1 MQSKEYQLEF
11 PVTGLTCAGCVRR
24 ATQAIEKA
32 EGVTRAAV
40 NLANSKATVSV
51 FGANTALSVTE
62 QLKQAGYPAQIEDF
76 ELSLVGMHC
85 ASCVSKVESALAKLP
100 GVIQARVNLASETA
114 TIESLAH
121 TISSK
126 ELITAVQ
133 SVGYKAEVRSEN
145 RADAEAEQAKSMQSL
160 LASFWFA
167 LAMTLPVFIL
177 EMGSHF
183 VPAIHSWVE
192 NSLGQSLNWYI
203 QFTLTTLV
211 LLFPGR
217 RFYQTG
223 IPALFRGS
231 PDMNSLVAMG
241 TFAAWGFSSIATFF
255 PTLLPEGSQHVYFEA
270 AAVIVTLI
278 LLGRV
283 LEARAKGRTGDAI
296 KHLLSL
302 QGRTARVHI
311 DGELKELNVDELT
324 EGMEVDVRPGERIA
338 VDGMVL
344 SGQSYVDESMLT
356 GEPEPVL
363 KQVDDAL
370 VGGTVNKNGAFT
382 YRVTKV
388 GKDTVL
394 AQIIRM
400 VEQAQSARLPVQAL
414 VDKVTAVF
422 VPVVI
427 LLAVLTFLIWIV
439 FGESP
444 ALSFALINTVAVLI
458 IACPCAMGLAT
469 PVSIMVGTGRA
480 AEGGVLFRKG
490 ESLQTLRSAAVIALD
505 KTGTLTEGKPKL
517 TDFDTTDAFSKDD
530 LLAIVAAVEERSE
543 HPIADALVQAAKEK
557 KLTLPSVENFE
568 SLTGLG
574 VKADVAERTVFIG
587 SKRLLDQQ
595 GIDTSSLA
603 EQAKALG
610 EEGKSPLY
618 VAVDNE
624 LAALVAVADTLRD
637 TTVTAIQAL
646 HAQGLKVAMI
656 TGDNQ
661 RTADAIAKKLE
672 IDHVVAEVMPEGKV
686 EALKELKQQFGT
698 VAFVGDG
705 INDAPALAEA
715 DIGIAIGSGTD
726 VAIEAA
732 DVVLMR
738 ADLQGVVH
746 ANTISKATIL
756 NIKQNLFWAFAYNAC
771 LIPVAA
777 GVLYPS
783 FGVLLSPMLAAAA
796 MALSSVFVI
805 TNALRLR
812 HIKLK

>member
-1 MQSKEYQLEF
+1 MPVRSRTFEF

-32 EGVTRAAV
+32 TGVTEASV
-40 NLANSKATVSV
+40 NLANAQARVVGTDILE
-51 FGANTALSVTE
+51 LSQIVNE
-62 QLKQAGYPAQIEDF
+62 LKLAGYPASTEHF
-76 ELSLVGMHC
+76 EFNLIGMHC
-85 ASCVSKVESALAKLP
+85 ASCVSKVEQALMAEP
-100 GVIQARVNLASETA
+100 GVISARVNLAAETA
-114 TIESLAH
+114 SVESLAGMVNAKQLMAA
-121 TISSK
+121 SK
-126 ELITAVQ
+126 K
-133 SVGYKAEVRSEN
+133 VGYEANLKSEN
-145 RADAEAEQAKSMQSL
+145 RTDAEADKASALHSL
-160 LASFWFA
+160 QLSFWFA
-167 LAMTLPVFIL
+167 LVLTLPVFIL

-183 VPAIHSWVE
+183 IPAVNTWVE
-192 NSLGQSLNWYI
+192 QTLGQTLNWNL
-203 QFTLTTLV
+203 QFVLTTLV
-211 LLFPGR
+211 LAVPGW
-217 RFYQTG
+217 RFYKVG

-241 TFAAWGFSSIATFF
+241 TLAAWAFSTVATYA
-255 PTLLPEGSQHVYFEA
+255 PTLLPEGTRHVYFEA

-302 QGRTARVHI
+302 QGNVARVRI
-311 DGELKELNVDELT
+311 NGVLQEISIDEL
-324 EGMEVDVRPGERIA
+324 EVGMEVEVRPGERIA
-338 VDGMVL
+338 VDGKVIA
-344 SGQSYVDESMLT
+344 GQSYVDESMLT
-356 GEPEPVL
+356 GEPDAVT
-363 KQVDDAL
+363 KQAGDEV
-370 VGGTVNKNGAFT
+370 VGGTVNKNGALI
-382 YRVTKV
+382 YQVTKV
-388 GKDTVL
+388 GGDTVL
-394 AQIIRM
+394 AQIIRL
-400 VEQAQSARLPVQAL
+400 VEQAQGARLPVQAM

-427 LLAVLTFLIWIV
+427 GLAVLTFLVWLV

-444 ALSFALINTVAVLI
+444 ALTFALVNTVAVLI

-490 ESLQTLRSAAVIALD
+490 ESLQTLRNAKVIALD
-505 KTGTLTEGKPKL
+505 KTGTLTRGEPEL
-517 TDFDTTDAFSKDD
+517 TDLHTASGFDYDS
-530 LLAIVAAVEERSE
+530 LLAIIAAVEQQSE
-543 HPIADALVQAAKEK
+543 HPIADALVKAAQAKNLALPTVEK
-557 KLTLPSVENFE
+557 FK

-574 VKADVAERTVFIG
+574 VQAEVDGELILIGAD
-587 SKRLLDQQ
+587 RLFTQQ
-595 GIDTSSLA
+595 NIDITPFS
-603 EQAKALG
+603 EQATTLG
-610 EEGKSPLY
+610 NEGKSPLY
-618 VAVDNE
+618 VAVAGK
-624 LAALVAVADTLRD
+624 LAAIVAVADALRD
-637 TTVTAIQAL
+637 TTKAAIAAM
-646 HAQGLKVAMI
+646 HAQGLTVAMI

-661 RTADAIAKKLE
+661 RTADAIANQLN

-686 EALKELKQQFGT
+686 AAVQSLRKTYGT

-726 VAIEAA
+726 VAIESA

-746 ANTISKATIL
+746 ARTISHATIR

-777 GVLYPS
+777 GVLYPT
-783 FGVLLSPMLAAAA
+783 FGVLLSPMLAAGA

-812 HIKLK
+812 KVQLG